1 MSEATDGY
9 SRDLLRRFSS
19 GDIPLSPAPAVMEE
33 EDSVELELSLG
44 LPFESDWKEKR
55 LFRSS
60 SVANVLTY
68 AAEEAPPEAKPA
80 VPLMR
85 TCSLPAETDEE
96 VRKRKELQ
104 CLRRMEAKRKRSEK
118 QRSRAEEREE
128 ESLKAKV
135 ENLSVGPGHSGT
147 QSGQAAPFGMP
158 IRAGPGANWAVAALS
173 RQRST
178 GSQGSFSSGVS
189 EALQVTLEVI
199 ISEKLGFNIPG
210 RNGSQDPMSATSIRD
225 RRRTTGKSVNSP
237 TEQPSDPSKKS
248 STDNYTNN
256 NNNSN
261 NNSGTTETA
270 RNVMDSMPCVSTK
283 GDGPNGKKIDG
294 FLYRYKKGEEVR
306 IVCVC
311 HGKFLSPAEFVEHAG
326 GGDVAHPLKHIV
338 VNPTPSAYL

>member
-33 EDSVELELSLG
+33 ADSVELELSLG
-44 LPFESDWKEKR
+44 LPFGSDWKEKR
-55 LFRSS
+55 LFRST

-135 ENLSVGPGHSGT
+135 ESLSVGPGHSET

-173 RQRST
+173 RQRSI
-178 GSQGSFSSGVS
+178 GSQGSCSSGVS
-189 EALQVTLEVI
+189 EPLQ
-199 ISEKLGFNIPG
+199 GFNIPG

-237 TEQPSDPSKKS
+237 TEPPSDPSKMPP
-248 STDNYTNN
+248 TDNYNY
-256 NNNSN
+256 NNSSSSSSI
-261 NNSGTTETA
+261 SGTTETA

>member
-19 GDIPLSPAPAVMEE
+19 GDIPMSPAPAVMEE

-44 LPFESDWKEKR
+44 LPFGSDWKEKR

-135 ENLSVGPGHSGT
+135 ESLSVGPGHSGN
-147 QSGQAAPFGMP
+147 QSGQVASFGMP
-158 IRAGPGANWAVAALS
+158 IRAGAGANWAVAALS
-173 RQRST
+173 RQRSI
-178 GSQGSFSSGVS
+178 GSQGSCSSGVS
-189 EALQVTLEVI
+189 EALQVTLEII

-225 RRRTTGKSVNSP
+225 RRRTTGKSVNSH
-237 TEQPSDPSKKS
+237 
-248 STDNYTNN
+248 
-256 NNNSN
+256 
-261 NNSGTTETA
+261 
-270 RNVMDSMPCVSTK
+270 
-283 GDGPNGKKIDG
+283 GPNGKKIDG